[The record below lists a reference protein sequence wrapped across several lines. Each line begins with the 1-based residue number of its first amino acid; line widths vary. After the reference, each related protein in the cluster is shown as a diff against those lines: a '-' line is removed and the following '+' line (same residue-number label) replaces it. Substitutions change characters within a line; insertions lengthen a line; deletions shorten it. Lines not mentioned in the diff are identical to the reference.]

1 VIAVSGAGGGIGSR
15 VAWRLAERGVL
26 QRLVVRDP
34 ARAPEIESAEVRRAS
49 SYGARGE
56 MSAALAGAETLFFVP
71 AAESEDRLEQHL
83 AAVEAAVEAGVARI
97 VYLSFVG
104 ASPQAT
110 FTLARHHWA
119 TEQHIRSA
127 GVDFTF
133 LRMSLYIDFLPRMVS
148 PTGVI
153 AGPADGG
160 RVGAVTR
167 DDVADAAVAV
177 LASAGHE
184 GETYD
189 ITGPEAFTLERAAA
203 EMSRAAGKPITFR
216 DETLE
221 EAYASRAVYSAPQWE
236 VEGWV
241 TTYAAIAAGELDAVS
256 GEVERLAGHPPAG
269 LADHL
274 AAHPE
279 ALDHVRPAPAAR

>member
-1 VIAVSGAGGGIGSR
+1 VIAVTGASGGIGGR
-15 VAWRLAERGVL
+15 VAWRLAERGVR

-49 SYGARGE
+49 AYGARSE
-56 MSAALAGAETLFFVP
+56 MTAALAGAETLMFVP
-71 AAESEDRLEQHL
+71 APESEDRVEQHL
-83 AAVEAAVEAGVARI
+83 AAVDAAVEAGVARI

-104 ASPQAT
+104 ASPEAT
-110 FTLARHHWA
+110 FTLARDHWA
-119 TEQHIRSA
+119 TEQRIRSA

-167 DDVADAAVAV
+167 DDLADAAVAV
-177 LASAGHE
+177 LTSGGHE

-189 ITGPEAFTLERAAA
+189 ITGPEAFSLDRAAA
-203 EMSRAAGKPITFR
+203 EMGRASGRPILFR

-221 EAYASRAVYSAPQWE
+221 EAYASRAVYSAPHWE

-241 TTYAAIAAGELDAVS
+241 TTYAAIAAGELDVVS

-269 LADHL
+269 LADFL
-274 AAHPE
+274 AAHPD
-279 ALDHVRPAPAAR
+279 ALDHVRPARVAR